1 LPAAHHDLHETN
13 VSCNTRSPLTEKER
27 RATRRNATM
36 TKDRPQIPH
45 TVQRY
50 YQHTRL
56 HWRHDLPDVASGARF
71 DAAGGGGS
79 GRSSRE
85 ADVRMAPAEI
95 VDQPQRS
102 LSTLTMCWLS
112 ECSVVSATRQPAEQ
126 AVR

>member
-56 HWRHDLPDVASGARF
+56 RRTVRRRWWRWIGA
-71 DAAGGGGS
+71 
-79 GRSSRE
+79 
-85 ADVRMAPAEI
+85 V
-95 VDQPQRS
+95 
-102 LSTLTMCWLS
+102 
-112 ECSVVSATRQPAEQ
+112 
-126 AVR
+126 